1 MAVLGPSVRM
11 KKRMIVCIIALSI
24 LGTAVILLR
33 LFRLQ
38 MVDAEELQRR
48 AAQQQMRVTSISS
61 QRGTIRDRNGNIL
74 AKSGTVWTVYIS
86 PVDIDSEEERQLIAN
101 GLAEILD
108 VSPEFVIEKSQR
120 NTYYE
125 IIKRK
130 IERPLADEIT
140 QFTQDNDIT
149 AVGLEEDYKRYYPYG
164 NLASTVLGFT
174 GMENQG
180 AYGIEA
186 YYDKVLSGTPGRVV
200 SAKNAWGTD
209 MPFKYEKM
217 YEAKDGNDIVLT
229 IDVNIQ
235 QFLEKHLEQAVIEHN
250 VKNKA
255 AGVVMDVQT
264 GEILAMSTKP
274 DFDPNS
280 PNEIYDPAV
289 KAQLAEMKAAL
300 ELIADETERETAQQ
314 EYTSAL
320 ASAQFDQWRN
330 KVISDPYEPGSVFKI
345 ITASAALEEKTMNLN
360 STFNCSG
367 TYELL
372 PGVRY
377 NCWKAGG
384 HGHQTF
390 AQALQNSC
398 NPAFIMIGQSLGQ
411 ETFRKY
417 FKAFGLMETTGVD
430 LPGEAGS
437 LYHADGDFSVVSLAS
452 SSFGQ
457 TFKVT
462 PLQLITA
469 VSAAFNGGEL
479 MQPYVVKQV
488 IDSEGNTVEETQP
501 VIKRQVIS
509 AETSATIAALCE
521 SVVELGSGK
530 NAYIPGY
537 RIGGKTGTSE
547 KLDKQNNG
555 EVDKRISSF
564 MGFAPADDPKVAVLI
579 MLDEPYMTNPY
590 GSVIAAPVVKNIMA
604 DVLPYLGIEQ
614 VFSDTEQKYANVK
627 VPNLNTLK
635 RGDAEAELNSV
646 NLNARFVGEGETVVN
661 QLPQMGEEVPR
672 GSTVILYTDDITTL
686 EDVEVPNVVGLTS
699 LQANA
704 SILGEGLNIR
714 IEGAVET
721 GQLTQVISQDPAPGS
736 KVKPGTVVAIQIV
749 AEDPAE

>member
-1 MAVLGPSVRM
+1 MTSLGPNVRM
-11 KKRMIVCIIALSI
+11 KKRMIFCIIALSI
-24 LGTAVILLR
+24 AGTAVILLR
-33 LFRLQ
+33 LFQLQ
-38 MVDAEELQRR
+38 MVQAEDLQRL

-74 AKSGTVWTVYIS
+74 AKSGTVWTVYLS
-86 PVDIDSEEERQLIAN
+86 PVDIDNEEERQLIAE
-101 GLAEILD
+101 GLADILD
-108 VSPEFVIEKSQR
+108 VTPEFVLEKSRR

-140 QFTQDNDIT
+140 QFLQENKIT

-164 NLASTVLGFT
+164 SLASTVLGFT

-250 VKNKA
+250 VQNKA
-255 AGVVMDVQT
+255 AGVVIDVQT

-274 DFDPNS
+274 DFDPNT
-280 PNEIYDPAV
+280 PNQIYDSAV
-289 KAQLAEMKAAL
+289 AAQLDEMKTAL
-300 ELIADETERETAQQ
+300 EGMAEGEAREQAEQ
-314 EYTSAL
+314 EYRTAL
-320 ASAQFDQWRN
+320 SEAQFDQWRN

-345 ITASAALEEKTMNLN
+345 ITASAALEEKTMNLG
-360 STFNCSG
+360 SAFNCTG
-367 TYELL
+367 NYELL
-372 PGVRY
+372 PGVSY

-384 HGHQTF
+384 HGHQNF

-411 ETFRKY
+411 ERFRKY
-417 FKAFGLMETTGVD
+417 FEAFGLMETTGVD
-430 LPGEAGS
+430 LPGESGS
-437 LYHADGDFSVVSLAS
+437 IYHTEEDFSVVSLAS

-479 MQPYVVKQV
+479 MQPYVVKQIV
-488 IDSEGNTVEETQP
+488 DSDGNTVEEKSP
-501 VIKRQVIS
+501 VAKRQVIS
-509 AETSATIAALCE
+509 AETSATIASLCE
-521 SVVELGSGK
+521 SVVSQGSGK

-547 KLDKQNNG
+547 KLDKQING

-564 MGFAPADDPKVAVLI
+564 MGFAPADDPQIAVLI

-604 DVLPYLGIEQ
+604 DVLPYLGIEPE
-614 VFSDTEQKYANVK
+614 FSEAEQKYADVA

-635 RGDAEAELNSV
+635 RGEAEAELNSV
-646 NLNARFVGEGETVVN
+646 NLKARFVGEGETVVG
-661 QLPQMGEEVPR
+661 QLPQMKEEVPR
-672 GSTVILYTDDITTL
+672 GSTVILYTDGVTTL
-686 EDVEVPNVVGLTS
+686 EDVEVPDVLGRTS

-704 SILGEGLNIR
+704 AILAEGLNIR
-714 IEGAVET
+714 LDGVADT
-721 GQLTQVISQDPAPGS
+721 GQVTQVISQDPAPGTV
-736 KVKPGTVVAIQIV
+736 VKPGTVVTVEIIAT
-749 AEDPAE
+749 DLTD